1 MMTDSEAP
9 SKSAW
14 PVKRLFRLVA
24 GGIVGFVA
32 ATAMTSLIDS
42 PVIGGLEAS
51 PAIAALV
58 GMMYG
63 LMGVSILVGSAM
75 PRAGAAFLN
84 VEDADEIRE
93 QKRLFLYSGASSL
106 LWGAALVVLALA
118 APDGPI
124 APVTSLV
131 VAASCFIIGTALC
144 VPIYRVSDEL
154 MMAVMQEGGAVSAWL
169 LFAVVGTWAT
179 VAHLGFAQ
187 GPQPLDLLSLFY
199 GLMLV
204 ASFIVIF
211 RRGMVRGG

>member
-1 MMTDSEAP
+1 MMTDH
-9 SKSAW
+9 KSPPKAVW
-14 PVKRLFRLVA
+14 PRKTAFRLVS
-24 GGIVGFVA
+24 GGVVGFFVA
-32 ATAMTSLIDS
+32 KALISLIEG
-42 PVIGGLEAS
+42 PAIGGLEAS
-51 PAIAALV
+51 AAIAAAI
-58 GMMYG
+58 GAMYG
-63 LMGVSILVGSAM
+63 LMGVMILAGSAM

-93 QKRLFLYSGASSL
+93 QKRMFLYSGASSV
-106 LWGAALVVLALA
+106 LWGAALGVLALA

-131 VAASCFIIGTALC
+131 VAAACFIIGTALC
-144 VPIYRVSDEL
+144 VPIYRASDEL
-154 MMAVMQEGGAVSAWL
+154 MMAVMQEGGALSAWL